1 MSNNVCGNCARFRL
15 SPGDNFFNCTSAK
28 SAGLSYGMQVRPD
41 TRACDVFM
49 ANDIDIDIPQ
59 QPKQVP
65 RIKEMQAEDTLET
78 ENSEPVGLC
87 TLGQKS
93 LVASVSVAIVLVSWL
108 LYTCAQ

>member
-1 MSNNVCGNCARFRL
+1 MTNNVCGNCGNFEL
-15 SPGDNFFNCTSAK
+15 KSGESFFNCTRAK
-28 SAGLSYGMQVRPD
+28 HAGLSYGMQVRPD
-41 TRACDVFM
+41 SRACEAFTSH
-49 ANDIDIDIPQ
+49 DIDISQ
-59 QPKQVP
+59 QPKPVP
-65 RIKEMQAEDTLET
+65 RIKEIKAEDIL